1 MDFNLNANDR
11 SQGWKFSLSHQ
22 QAQKSME
29 KQRKS
34 GRNEMQLKT
43 GREAWKNSK
52 TGILANSWQ
61 SVRNHYEFRNVLAI
75 SSQPLRISQCVG
87 NQFATLRNSLALVH
101 CTFANFAS
109 HIKLQKLSE
118 ISHCQLRKP
127 HCQLRKHIANFA
139 NHFAKFAT
147 HCQLRKPIA
156 KFANHLA
163 KFANHFANF
172 ATALPNSQSIAKFAS
187 FAKFTFAGLVILC
200 N

>member
-22 QAQKSME
+22 QAQKSMG

-52 TGILANSWQ
+52 TGILANISQ
-61 SVRNHYEFRNVLAI
+61 SVRNHCEFRNVLAT
-75 SSQPLRISQCVG
+75 SSQS
-87 NQFATLRNSLALVH
+87 QFALRNSQATCTVH
-101 CTFANFAS
+101 LS

-127 HCQLRKHIANFA
+127 HCQFRKP
-139 NHFAKFAT
+139 
-147 HCQLRKPIA
+147 HCQFRKPLCQIRNPLPNSQIHCQIRKPIA
-156 KFANHLA
+156 KFANHFA

-172 ATALPNSQSIAKFAS
+172 ATALPNSQSIAKFTS

>member
-1 MDFNLNANDR
+1 MHLWTSTSMQMIDHKVGNLVSAINKPKN
-11 SQGWKFSLSHQ
+11 QW
-22 QAQKSME
+22 
-29 KQRKS
+29 KS

-52 TGILANSWQ
+52 TGILANISQ
-61 SVRNHYEFRNVLAI
+61 SVRNHCEFRNVLAN

-87 NQFATLRNSLALVH
+87 NHFRIAK
-101 CTFANFAS
+101 FAS
-109 HIKLQKLSE
+109 HMQNLSE

-127 HCQLRKHIANFA
+127 HCQLRKPHCQFRKPHCQFRNPLP
-139 NHFAKFAT
+139 NSQT
-147 HCQLRKPIA
+147 HCQIRKPIA
-156 KFANHLA
+156 KFANHFA

-172 ATALPNSQSIAKFAS
+172 ATALPNSQSIAKFTS

>member
-61 SVRNHYEFRNVLAI
+61 SVGNHCEFRNQLAI
-75 SSQPLRISQCVG
+75 SWQPLRISQSVG
-87 NQFATLRNSLALVH
+87 KQFAISVRIAKFASHMH
-101 CTFANFAS
+101 CAFAKFAS
-109 HIKLQKLSE
+109 HIKLQNLSE

-127 HCQLRKHIANFA
+127 HCQFRKPIANFA
-139 NHFAKFAT
+139 NPLPNSQPIAKFAN
-147 HCQLRKPIA
+147 PIA
-156 KFANHLA
+156 KFANHFA
-163 KFANHFANF
+163 KF

-187 FAKFTFAGLVILC
+187 FSKFTFAGLVILC

>member
-52 TGILANSWQ
+52 TGFSQTVGNQFATIANFAMCWQ
-61 SVRNHYEFRNVLAI
+61 SVRNPCEFR
-75 SSQPLRISQCVG
+75 
-87 NQFATLRNSLALVH
+87 NQFATLRNSLAPLH

-109 HIKLQKLSE
+109 HIKLQKPSK

-127 HCQLRKHIANFA
+127 LCQLRKPL
-139 NHFAKFAT
+139 
-147 HCQLRKPIA
+147 CQIRNPLPNSQPIA
-156 KFANHLA
+156 KFANHI
-163 KFANHFANF
+163 ANF